1 MPLAASVVPSM
12 GSTATSHSGPSP
24 SPTSTTPRMPTV
36 EISTRIALTA
46 TPSAP
51 FLSPRPTQRP
61 AAMAAASVT
70 RTSSRARLRS
80 GEEGATDKESG
91 MWLSDMAV
99 IVASTTVGRMGH
111 MSQTSSAGGGRYTR
125 STGGLVGAMLVTVVA
140 VVAFWGLNA
149 LKTDHETTP
158 TPAVDYTA
166 MMRAGRADHKL
177 LVMAPTSLPR
187 GWKATSATY
196 QTGTTPIW

>member
-1 MPLAASVVPSM
+1 MTTVPFIPM
-12 GSTATSHSGPSP
+12 
-24 SPTSTTPRMPTV
+24 V
-36 EISTRIALTA
+36 EIITRIALTA

-61 AAMAAASVT
+61 AAIAAASVT

-80 GEEGATDKESG
+80 GEEGATDRESG

-99 IVASTTVGRMGH
+99 IVASPAAGRMGR
-111 MSQTSSAGGGRYTR
+111 MSQTSSAGGGRYTP
-125 STGGLVGAMLVTVVA
+125 STGGLGGAMFVPVVA

-158 TPAVDYTA
+158 VRAVDYPA
-166 MMRAGRADHKL
+166 MM
-177 LVMAPTSLPR
+177 
-187 GWKATSATY
+187 
-196 QTGTTPIW
+196 